1 MEDRKSSFTEKEV
14 FQMFN
19 DTSNLLATR
28 NSEFLSSAIVG
39 ASNSNSLANNVEF
52 WNWMQRNY
60 SASGIFDSTS
70 SMQQYIAGGAGK
82 EGWMIKQLQG
92 KGYEWEWMVAQRNNP
107 FNLFNTYDAGDVA
120 NRAAS
125 DVTERSILTGKS
137 TEYQMKAYI
146 SKANPDLHN
155 TPKDMAVVTNAEKV
169 DIVSGN
175 GYTDVEGFQDAP
187 TIKKRTQKRL
197 DQIKKGKATPT
208 YNIKNVAGTM
218 ARSGL
223 IGCVI
228 GVGTETI
235 VSYKDWKAGR
245 LTDDEYLTEILKAG
259 GDAGVTAAAT
269 SGIMIPISATITAAG
284 ASALITIPVAFVVGG
299 VVNKVVAP
307 CFGRGDYKKYLLQ
320 AKYYQQLNLCYN
332 DFLLSLESSS
342 ECFADYIDGM
352 IRQNQQYSALK
363 QIDKKI
369 DQELKKLY
377 DEI

>member
-1 MEDRKSSFTEKEV
+1 
-14 FQMFN
+14 
-19 DTSNLLATR
+19 
-28 NSEFLSSAIVG
+28 
-39 ASNSNSLANNVEF
+39 
-52 WNWMQRNY
+52 
-60 SASGIFDSTS
+60 
-70 SMQQYIAGGAGK
+70 
-82 EGWMIKQLQG
+82 
-92 KGYEWEWMVAQRNNP
+92 
-107 FNLFNTYDAGDVA
+107 
-120 NRAAS
+120 
-125 DVTERSILTGKS
+125 
-137 TEYQMKAYI
+137 
-146 SKANPDLHN
+146 
-155 TPKDMAVVTNAEKV
+155 
-169 DIVSGN
+169 
-175 GYTDVEGFQDAP
+175 
-187 TIKKRTQKRL
+187 
-197 DQIKKGKATPT
+197 
-208 YNIKNVAGTM
+208 M

>member
-1 MEDRKSSFTEKEV
+1 
-14 FQMFN
+14 
-19 DTSNLLATR
+19 
-28 NSEFLSSAIVG
+28 
-39 ASNSNSLANNVEF
+39 
-52 WNWMQRNY
+52 
-60 SASGIFDSTS
+60 
-70 SMQQYIAGGAGK
+70 
-82 EGWMIKQLQG
+82 
-92 KGYEWEWMVAQRNNP
+92 
-107 FNLFNTYDAGDVA
+107 
-120 NRAAS
+120 
-125 DVTERSILTGKS
+125 
-137 TEYQMKAYI
+137 MKAYI

-235 VSYKDWKAGR
+235 VSYKDWKAGH

-332 DFLLSLESSS
+332 DFLL
-342 ECFADYIDGM
+342 A
-352 IRQNQQYSALK
+352 IRSFSC
-363 QIDKKI
+363 
-369 DQELKKLY
+369 
-377 DEI
+377 